1 MYAISA
7 KADINSHLKYTISTF
22 YVKEVDELN
31 KLLSHI
37 AIYGR
42 FDLSKALLFSYKYD
56 KII

>member
-37 AIYGR
+37 TIYTGLICPKR
-42 FDLSKALLFSYKYD
+42 CYFRINMIK
-56 KII
+56 